1 MGVRLLNFFD
11 LKPLNT
17 SKWSLNPPFF
27 RDTQYILYI
36 EATNRRLAQWG
47 FTDSILLLICSN
59 HTQNTHTLCS
69 RWELQFCNFL
79 PTLIKIDQK
88 AVVVLSLDF
97 STFSTWQHKMA
108 QCRAPCDTRHSTVH
122 LTKQKEAL
130 WFLVCSVF
138 LHLDAYYQTYYTLH
152 TT

>member
-79 PTLIKIDQK
+79 PTLVYMYICTTCLLLRQQLAISTCSETWENNP
-88 AVVVLSLDF
+88 AVNSKYLVARQNVALLLLYSFLIYKRPPFF
-97 STFSTWQHKMA
+97 S
-108 QCRAPCDTRHSTVH
+108 C
-122 LTKQKEAL
+122 
-130 WFLVCSVF
+130 
-138 LHLDAYYQTYYTLH
+138 
-152 TT
+152 